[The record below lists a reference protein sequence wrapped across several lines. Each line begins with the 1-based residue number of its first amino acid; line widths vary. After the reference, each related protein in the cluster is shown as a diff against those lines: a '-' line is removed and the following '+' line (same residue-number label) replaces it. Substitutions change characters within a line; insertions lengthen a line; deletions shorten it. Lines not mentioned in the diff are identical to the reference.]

1 MVEVVVDTEN
11 RYNQAMTQL
20 LEQALAKVHELPEE
34 KQDAIA
40 TLILEA
46 FDVQASAERR
56 ALLAL
61 PIEERRQVLERQA
74 ESLLEH
80 YHSDDTWCETEV
92 GDLFEY

>member
-1 MVEVVVDTEN
+1 
-11 RYNQAMTQL
+11 MTKL

-46 FDVQASAERR
+46 FDGQASAERR

-61 PIEERRQVLERQA
+61 PVEQRRQVLEKQA
-74 ESLLEH
+74 ESLLE
-80 YHSDDTWCETEV
+80 YYQSDETWRDTEV

>member
-1 MVEVVVDTEN
+1 
-11 RYNQAMTQL
+11 MTKL

-61 PIEERRQVLERQA
+61 PVEQRRQVLEKQA

-80 YHSDDTWCETEV
+80 YQSDEAWRDTEV